1 MKCTLCILAL
11 LFLGSC
17 GSLRVSPQGC
27 RSQGLWGK
35 APENTT
41 EHTSG
46 SEQEFSEEY
55 TVFLLDK
62 EVRLRDF
69 LKEKGIACEDVKSL
83 RVRMESV
90 LFVKRK
96 LSFFIRK

>member
-1 MKCTLCILAL
+1 MIKRPFIILAL
-11 LFLGSC
+11 LFFCSC

-27 RSQGLWGK
+27 RSQGQWGK
-35 APENTT
+35 TAER
-41 EHTSG
+41 SQQI
-46 SEQEFSEEY
+46 EQEFSEEY

-69 LKEKGIACEDVKSL
+69 LKEKGVACEDVKSL
-83 RVRMESV
+83 RVRMESL

-96 LSFFIRK
+96 LSIFIKK